1 MSLRNPFAPELLRDQ
16 VWLITGGGTGIGRA
30 VALLASELG
39 AATVIASRNLD
50 HLTPTARA
58 IEDAGGRCLAH
69 GCDIREPDQVEGLV
83 TATLDRFC
91 RIDVLVNNAG
101 GQFPTPAAT
110 LANKGWD
117 AVIRNNLSGTWHV
130 TRAVATRALIPA
142 GGGAI
147 VNIIANVFRGFPGMV
162 HTGAARAGVDN
173 LTKTLSVEWAC
184 HGVRVNAVAPGIIET
199 EAISRYPRPIVERS
213 AGSIPLKRLGTAE
226 EVAIPI
232 VFVGSPAA
240 SYITG
245 ETLYVDGAARLW
257 GDLWEI
263 PDP

>member
-1 MSLRNPFAPELLRDQ
+1 MSLSNPFSPDLLRGQ

-39 AATVIASRNLD
+39 AATVIASRRLE
-50 HLTPTARA
+50 HLAPTARA
-58 IEDAGGRCLAH
+58 IEAAGGRCLAH
-69 GCDIREPDQVEGLV
+69 GCDIREPDQVDALV
-83 TATLDRFC
+83 AAALEQFA

-110 LANKGWD
+110 LTTKGWD
-117 AVIRNNLSGTWHV
+117 VVIRNNLSGTWYV
-130 TRAVATRALIPA
+130 TQAVATRALIP
-142 GGGAI
+142 GQGGAI
-147 VNIIANVFRGFPGMV
+147 VNVIANIFRGFPGMV

-173 LTKTLSVEWAC
+173 LTKTLAVEWAC

-199 EAISRYPRPIVERS
+199 EAIARYPQPIVERS
-213 AGSIPLKRLGTAE
+213 AGAIPLKRLGTAE